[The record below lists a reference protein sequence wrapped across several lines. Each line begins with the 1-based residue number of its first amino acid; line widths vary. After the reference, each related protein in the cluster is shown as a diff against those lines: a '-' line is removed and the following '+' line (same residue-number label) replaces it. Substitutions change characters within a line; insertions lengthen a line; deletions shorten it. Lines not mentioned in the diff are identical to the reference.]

1 MRSIF
6 FEALAGDGA
15 LGWPLSLSVA
25 GLVVMWILIGI
36 FLWQLP
42 PEVPMWYSL
51 PPGASQL
58 SSREWF
64 LLIPSLALAMTTVNM
79 IVIRLGL
86 GGVKIFGYMV
96 AWLTALLVFLAG
108 IAMVHIIMMAL

>member
-1 MRSIF
+1 MRSVF
-6 FEALAGDGA
+6 FEALASNGA
-15 LGWPLSLSVA
+15 LGWPTSLSMV
-25 GLVVMWILIGI
+25 GLVIMWVLVGI

-42 PEVPMWYSL
+42 PEIPMWYSL
-51 PPGASQL
+51 PPGVNQL

-64 LLIPSLALAMTTVNM
+64 LLIPSLALVMTVVNM

-108 IAMVHIIMMAL
+108 IAMVHIIMLVL